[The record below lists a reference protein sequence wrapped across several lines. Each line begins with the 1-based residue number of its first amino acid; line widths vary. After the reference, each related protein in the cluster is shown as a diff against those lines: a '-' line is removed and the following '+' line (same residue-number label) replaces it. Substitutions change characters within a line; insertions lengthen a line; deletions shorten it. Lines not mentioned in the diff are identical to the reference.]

1 MAEYIEKNTLYKKI
15 ADLEVLARNRY
26 LDTPSNSPA
35 YSRYMAQLDERTRL
49 KHMVADFPAAAAAPV
64 KHGKW
69 NRTTSDYECSNC
81 QYPMDYITPYCPNCG
96 AKMDLE

>member
-1 MAEYIEKNTLYKKI
+1 MAEYIDRDAL
-15 ADLEVLARNRY
+15 
-26 LDTPSNSPA
+26 
-35 YSRYMAQLDERTRL
+35 L
-49 KHMVADFPAAAAAPV
+49 KHKRYISLDRYEIECIVDVDRIIEATPADVAPV

>member
-1 MAEYIEKNTLYKKI
+1 MAEYIEKEKLLYEFREIMPDIGINKL
-15 ADLEVLARNRY
+15 ADELYNVAFNL
-26 LDTPSNSPA
+26 PS
-35 YSRYMAQLDERTRL
+35 
-49 KHMVADFPAAAAAPV
+49 ADVAPV